1 MKNKNTTLTELETQ
15 ILTLMFKDAEGN
27 GHDFGIIE
35 NLVDYEGV
43 DMKVARGV
51 ISSLVKKDILT
62 VDDYRFEMGME
73 RGCTQ
78 FTWNHAGDMHGV
90 YPETIEDLFPKEEV
104 AA

>member
-1 MKNKNTTLTELETQ
+1 MKNKNTTLTTLERF
-15 ILTLMFKDAEGN
+15 ILALMFQDASGN

-35 NLVDYEGV
+35 NLQDVYHV
-43 DMKVARGV
+43 DMKIARGV

-62 VDDYRFEMGME
+62 VEDYRFEMGME

-78 FTWNHAGDMHGV
+78 FTWNHAGDMHGLI
-90 YPETIEDLFPKEEV
+90 PETIEDLFPKEEV